1 MAARLDIPGTHNFRE
16 VVVAVDGGAVRPGS
30 LYRSDA
36 LNRLTRSGRAALAA
50 LGVRRVVDLR
60 GGFDRWLGGPDRL
73 RGTGAQLVR
82 IPVLAGAA
90 PRDAGTLCLET
101 LYRQVL
107 TEHGAEV
114 GAAIRCVADA
124 GGPVV
129 VHCTAGKDRTGLV
142 VALVLLALGAD
153 LEDVV
158 ADYAATEAHLSG
170 EWSPRT
176 LRRLRLLGVRLTDGL
191 VAVVTGSPEAALRDT
206 LAWLDATYG
215 GWRPYLVS
223 IGVDDAVVRDLR
235 AALVE
240 VS

>member
-1 MAARLDIPGTHNFRE
+1 MAARLDIPGTYNFRE
-16 VVVAVDGGAVRPGS
+16 VVVAVDGGAVRPGR

-36 LNRLTRSGRAALAA
+36 LSRLTRDGRAALAA

-60 GGFDRWLGGPDRL
+60 GGFDRRLGGPDRL

-90 PRDAGTLCLET
+90 PRDAGALRLGD
-101 LYRQVL
+101 LYRRVL
-107 TEHGAEV
+107 TEYGAEV

-142 VALVLLALGAD
+142 IALVLLALGAD
-153 LEDVV
+153 PQDVV
-158 ADYAATEAHLSG
+158 ADYAATEAHLAG
-170 EWSPRT
+170 EWSTRT
-176 LRRLRLLGVRLTDGL
+176 LRRLRLLGVRLTDDL
-191 VAVVTGSPEAALRDT
+191 VVLVTGSPEAALRDT

-215 GWRPYLVS
+215 GWRPYLASV
-223 IGVDDAVVRDLR
+223 GVDDDVVRRLR
-235 AALVE
+235 SALVDA
-240 VS
+240 S